1 MQFCGNKRINGGVYF
16 HSANLGILYI
26 PKLISVSNY
35 LRLLVLKLLVLK
47 LLVLKLLVL
56 KLLVQIFLGEEL
68 FCRLIGEEEG
78 GI

>member
-26 PKLISVSNY
+26 PKIISVSNY

-47 LLVLKLLVL
+47 LLVLKLLA
-56 KLLVQIFLGEEL
+56 QIFLGEEL